1 MSGTCE
7 RLDANLESCNCTYKG
22 CPRSGNCCACLRYH
36 LKNRELPACAF
47 PAEVEKTWDRSF
59 ERFIKTHG

>member
-1 MSGTCE
+1 MSGKCE
-7 RLDANLESCNCTYKG
+7 KLGANLESCNCTYKG
-22 CPRSGNCCACLRYH
+22 CPRSGNCCACIRFH
-36 LKNRELPACAF
+36 LQNHELPACAF

>member
-1 MSGTCE
+1 MPVLCE
-7 RLDANLESCNCTYKG
+7 KLQENRESCNCTYKG

-36 LKNRELPACAF
+36 LENRELPACAF
-47 PAEVEKTWDRSF
+47 PPEVEKTWDRSF